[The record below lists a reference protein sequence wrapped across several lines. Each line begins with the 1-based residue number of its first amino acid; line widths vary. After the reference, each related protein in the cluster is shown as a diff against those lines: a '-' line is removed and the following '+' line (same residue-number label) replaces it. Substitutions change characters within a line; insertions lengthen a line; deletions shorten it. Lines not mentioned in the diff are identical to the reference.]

1 MLFHADN
8 PSTSTPYYRPD
19 PRIITHPLCVLLTTD
34 PDDICVCINSQ
45 RVHIKHYLSK
55 HSYGGDVIKF
65 SGDALTV
72 VWFVQDREAPS
83 LSEATLMAARCTDAL
98 HTAIEDME
106 GNPGLSLHI
115 GLGAGRL
122 TCVEVGGAYK
132 RMEFVLAGAPMGQI
146 SIAEPLAVGW
156 ETVISPEAY
165 ALVNPGEIEAALVS
179 ELPQSYYDTMLCKSE
194 NPEYQEEERRARREE
209 HRADHARGYVVP
221 SRLYRSTFLC
231 CVCEATFLSTPI
243 LLWTVQ

>member
-1 MLFHADN
+1 
-8 PSTSTPYYRPD
+8 
-19 PRIITHPLCVLLTTD
+19 
-34 PDDICVCINSQ
+34 
-45 RVHIKHYLSK
+45 
-55 HSYGGDVIKF
+55 VIKF

-98 HTAIEDME
+98 HTAIEEME

-156 ETVISPEAY
+156 ETVISPEAFN
-165 ALVNPGEIEAALVS
+165 LVNEGDIDATLVS
-179 ELPQSYYDTMLCKSE
+179 ELPQEYYDTMLCKYDT
-194 NPEYQEEERRARREE
+194 PELQAEERRARFEE
-209 HRADHARGYVVP
+209 HRADYARGCVVP
-221 SRLYRSTFLC
+221 PPHTHPPTRPPHTRACDLSLHVLFCACL
-231 CVCEATFLSTPI
+231 VC
-243 LLWTVQ
+243 

>member
-1 MLFHADN
+1 M
-8 PSTSTPYYRPD
+8 
-19 PRIITHPLCVLLTTD
+19 
-34 PDDICVCINSQ
+34 
-45 RVHIKHYLSK
+45 
-55 HSYGGDVIKF
+55 IKF

-72 VWFVQDREAPS
+72 VWFVQDQEAPS

-98 HTAIEDME
+98 HKAIEDME

-165 ALVNPGEIEAALVS
+165 ALVKPGEIEAALVS

-209 HRADHARGYVVP
+209 HRADHARG
-221 SRLYRSTFLC
+221 
-231 CVCEATFLSTPI
+231 CVMPFPPLSTSCVYGVFFFGKMNRSI
-243 LLWTVQ
+243 IHVADRC